1 MRPPEVVTQF
11 QHHHVGPMAR
21 PDEVLV
27 EDLRRRGDCEAAE
40 ALVGTNGDRVY
51 RRVPHH
57 RERGLPE
64 GGEAGE
70 VVAAVQT
77 ARLADLPYPKIRD
90 AILAHPAM
98 TEGLGDLPG
107 MPRHYPSAVRGT
119 G

>member
-1 MRPPEVVTQF
+1 
-11 QHHHVGPMAR
+11 MAR
-21 PDEVLV
+21 PDALLV
-27 EDLRRRGDCEAAE
+27 EDLRRRGNRGAAE

-64 GGEAGE
+64 GGEAGD

-77 ARLADLPYPKIRD
+77 AMFADLPYPKVRD

-98 TEGLGDLPG
+98 TRPQWPPG
-107 MPRHYPSAVRGT
+107 HAPTLSVSCAG